1 MEFTDL
7 NKRWHEDSL
16 YTCSTN
22 ASIMNGGSSKSKN
35 NITIS
40 KSKNNII
47 IEKNSDIKS
56 VMKKNRELKLE
67 LNECKEEL
75 AKLKLQIK
83 TIISNSK

>member
-22 ASIMNGGSSKSKN
+22 ASIMDGGSKSKN
-35 NITIS
+35 NITIE
-40 KSKNNII
+40 NN
-47 IEKNSDIKS
+47 DIKS

-75 AKLKLQIK
+75 AKLKLEIK

>member
-1 MEFTDL
+1 MAFTDL

-16 YTCSTN
+16 YSCSHA
-22 ASIMNGGSSKSKN
+22 ASVMDGGKSKEIISGRNVESN
-35 NITIS
+35 N
-40 KSKNNII
+40 
-47 IEKNSDIKS
+47 DIKS

>member
-22 ASIMNGGSSKSKN
+22 ASIMDGGSSKSKN
-35 NITIS
+35 NITI
-40 KSKNNII
+40 
-47 IEKNSDIKS
+47 EQNSDIKS
-56 VMKKNRELKLE
+56 VLKKNRELKLE

-75 AKLKLQIK
+75 AKLKLEIK